1 MASEKV
7 KLLGAIELEYSA
19 TTAGTLV
26 ISSDL
31 PGNAIAQRGS
41 PITIPASAGR
51 RQVRFRVLGSVKG
64 HLFQF
69 QWSPGFG
76 TGRLYRARVW
86 ARELPNGPWGWY
98 PLPVPETPDEWST
111 LKLPIPVSPEE
122 WSAVSLPIPVS
133 PQEWSMVSLPIP
145 GTPEEWSTIKLPVRP
160 TPVVPDWIPVEI
172 DQ

>member
-19 TTAGTLV
+19 TTAGTFV

-41 PITIPASAGR
+41 SMTTPATATR
-51 RQVRFRVLGSVKG
+51 RQIRFRVLGAVKG

-69 QWSPGFG
+69 QWSPGIG

-86 ARELPNGPWGWY
+86 ARELPGGPWGWY

-122 WSAVSLPIPVS
+122 WSAIALPIPESPQAWSAVSLPIP
-133 PQEWSMVSLPIP
+133 P
-145 GTPEEWSTIKLPVRP
+145 TPEEWGSVQLPVRA
-160 TPVVPDWIPVEI
+160 TPVVPDWVSVEI
-172 DQ
+172 DR